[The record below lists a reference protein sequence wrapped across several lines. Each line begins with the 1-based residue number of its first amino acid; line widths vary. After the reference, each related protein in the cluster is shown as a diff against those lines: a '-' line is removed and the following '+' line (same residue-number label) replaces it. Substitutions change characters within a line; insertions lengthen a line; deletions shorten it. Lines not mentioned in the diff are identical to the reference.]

1 MKRLSIICLSIL
13 LALSLSVTA
22 WATNGQAKGQGLGT
36 TTSIPVSATYRESS
50 DGGTV
55 YSVDIIWGS
64 MDFTYQTAG
73 KHWDPASHEYITTDA
88 GWTCADGADQIKITN
103 HSNAEVNCSLSYT
116 ANTENTDYSGIS
128 GTFML
133 DGAKSSYI
141 LLPSAAADKVA
152 ASSLS
157 TIFSLKLDGNLPK
170 GTSSQEIGTITV
182 TISKA

>member
-22 WATNGQAKGQGLGT
+22 WATNGQAKGQDLGT
-36 TTSIPVSATYRESS
+36 TDPIPVTATYQST
-50 DGGTV
+50 GNGQTV

-73 KHWDPASHEYITTDA
+73 KYWDPSEHKYIETDA
-88 GWTCADGADQIKITN
+88 GWTCADSANQIKITN

-116 ANTENTDYSGIS
+116 ANTDYSGIS
-128 GTFML
+128 GTFMSG
-133 DGAKSSYI
+133 GAKFSSI
-141 LLPSAAADKVA
+141 LLPSAAEDRVA

-157 TIFSLKLDGNLPK
+157 TIVTLQLSGILPEN
-170 GTSSQEIGTITV
+170 TNNQEIGTITA
-182 TISKA
+182 TIEGVSE